1 MSPYITL
8 TRIRHTV
15 DLVIVMGTSLV
26 VYPFAGLVNEAEAL
40 TPRLLINR
48 QCTGPFQG
56 FARDRQDKPQQEQ
69 QEATGTEG
77 GEEKE
82 GKTTG
87 EDGNSSS
94 GSGNGSG
101 FGDMSGSSMYRDAM
115 YVGDCD
121 DGAAA
126 LCAQLGW
133 GTDLDRLCHE
143 ADAEG
148 GMGQFV
154 LV

>member
-1 MSPYITL
+1 
-8 TRIRHTV
+8 
-15 DLVIVMGTSLV
+15 MGTSLV

-56 FARDRQDKPQQEQ
+56 FARGRQDKPQREQ
-69 QEATGTEG
+69 QEVTGTEG
-77 GEEKE
+77 GEEKG

-94 GSGNGSG
+94 GSGSGNGSGNGNGTGSGSG